1 MQYLSD
7 TTFQNIARNL
17 VFPVISVILIP
28 FIRGCWQHYGYTR
41 PVRKYRFDKVSAGK
55 KAALL
60 ADIDTLTKAPVTQ
73 NSLVR
78 MKLCYEQLGIYL
90 PVWHSHQLICCLS
103 DNSISSMDVRL
114 RYFLKYPVV
123 GKYPDN
129 AFSVDDKKVRQL
141 YLTVVSF
148 GVFALGALAF
158 AGWTTTSPFLKENQQ
173 GLFLIFSLIY
183 LIIMSWMGGFVL
195 NVVMET
201 RLAVQF
207 GRLFDSWL
215 KRDDYPVSDTVP
227 EQ

>member
-1 MQYLSD
+1 MAQPSAHLPPLR
-7 TTFQNIARNL
+7 Q
-17 VFPVISVILIP
+17 
-28 FIRGCWQHYGYTR
+28 QHQQHGR
-41 PVRKYRFDKVSAGK
+41 Q
-55 KAALL
+55 
-60 ADIDTLTKAPVTQ
+60 VT
-73 NSLVR
+73 
-78 MKLCYEQLGIYL
+78 
-90 PVWHSHQLICCLS
+90 
-103 DNSISSMDVRL
+103 
-114 RYFLKYPVV
+114 KYPVV

-129 AFSVDDKKVRQL
+129 AYSVDDKKVRQL

-158 AGWTTTSPFLKENQQ
+158 AGWTTTSPFLQENQQ

-207 GRLFDSWL
+207 GRLFESWL
-215 KRDDYPVSDTVP
+215 KGDDYPVTDTAP